1 MTIKYKKINDPLTGN
16 HNAVNKIQDEIAE
29 IIYIPFA
36 PDNTDYQEFLRWC
49 EQGNTP
55 EPADE

>member
-1 MTIKYKKINDPLTGN
+1 MTTYKLYKDQRNGEITSVFRTDGDGKIWS
-16 HNAVNKIQDEIAE
+16 
-29 IIYIPFA
+29 IPFDPA
-36 PDNTDYQEFLRWC
+36 NTDYQEFLRWC